1 MTRLLEGNVGTQM
14 ARVAPQPM
22 GWSASVASMRS
33 LGVARSR
40 AGNATPST
48 AAPLVVAPV
57 AYHARS
63 SRRGRRA
70 NRKPRPSPDDRVE
83 SAVTVRVRRDCPG
96 DTRVGMLGDGAGGV
110 LGQWDTSKVAPMRR
124 SREDPALWEWVLA
137 VPVGATLQFKL
148 VTVDPGDAVV
158 RWSQGSAI
166 RVDVPRGCAGVDVDV
181 DWPVPRGP
189 RVRSSETGFSET
201 GSPDAA
207 GAPLS
212 VRLTAVVE
220 KPLHEYRVETGGA
233 WLAYGAVTRN
243 DDTED
248 TAESETEPSRRLD
261 DTKEDVSSVAN
272 ERSDSDNRGALRR
285 RPRAF
290 PEPSSLRT
298 SAPPPP
304 ESTSIPA
311 RVVVDALDAVDL
323 DAEGAAERDT
333 AGHFVRADVS
343 ADEAFLSADESDD
356 ESDPGASDDASDE
369 ARDDAN
375 DLTTSR
381 ETLEARRAAG
391 YVVGSHLDNMTGGKR
406 TELVVNAADSAR
418 RGIRVGVVEDGRLV
432 ETWYEDSAGPGEGMR
447 VGDVYLG
454 VVAKVIGGMQG
465 VLVDVTGKGPPYSLM
480 QKGVDEPAL
489 AWREADAGYE
499 RELELERMEKA
510 DSEKPDAAR
519 AENEG
524 DEGRG
529 SARLDGTSPGAPSVL
544 PNQSPE
550 PEGTLASEARLARLE
565 RKAAAA
571 PSARAPAG
579 AEQTPG
585 PRASA

>member
-1 MTRLLEGNVGTQM
+1 MTRNEN
-14 ARVAPQPM
+14 
-22 GWSASVASMRS
+22 
-33 LGVARSR
+33 
-40 AGNATPST
+40 
-48 AAPLVVAPV
+48 
-57 AYHARS
+57 
-63 SRRGRRA
+63 
-70 NRKPRPSPDDRVE
+70 
-83 SAVTVRVRRDCPG
+83 
-96 DTRVGMLGDGAGGV
+96 
-110 LGQWDTSKVAPMRR
+110 
-124 SREDPALWEWVLA
+124 
-137 VPVGATLQFKL
+137 
-148 VTVDPGDAVV
+148 
-158 RWSQGSAI
+158 
-166 RVDVPRGCAGVDVDV
+166 
-181 DWPVPRGP
+181 
-189 RVRSSETGFSET
+189 
-201 GSPDAA
+201 
-207 GAPLS
+207 
-212 VRLTAVVE
+212 
-220 KPLHEYRVETGGA
+220 
-233 WLAYGAVTRN
+233 
-243 DDTED
+243 TED
-248 TAESETEPSRRLD
+248 TTESETDEPSRRLD

-285 RPRAF
+285 PPRAF

-381 ETLEARRAAG
+381 GRRGAARRRVRRRVAPRQHDRRQENRARRERRGLGAARHPRRRGGGWAAG
-391 YVVGSHLDNMTGGKR
+391 GDVVR
-406 TELVVNAADSAR
+406 
-418 RGIRVGVVEDGRLV
+418 
-432 ETWYEDSAGPGEGMR
+432 DSAGPGEGMR

-565 RKAAAA
+565 RKAAASA
-571 PSARAPAG
+571 IGSRAGGRWADARAEGVGVSDSFDGERAAG
-579 AEQTPG
+579 SSSAETVAASLETFAEERPDAAAGVATVAPVATFDAAGETRAPPPFAWAPWRRGGGAARTAEAAARTDEPLREEDAASSTRAAASSGAPDSSAPHSACLTTRFAPLTAAERRGGRGVVEDWVPGMPVVVQVTRLGSGHKG
-585 PRASA
+585 PRVTRAPHPSRAQRRALPRRRRRVRAASSPARLARTSSPWAPRWLPPTAR